1 MPVMG
6 LRPAEE
12 LSVQLSGLAL
22 LMPDQ
27 GSFAGGNPCRALAH
41 VKVQVLLQVRTPY
54 PLPVAYRTRL
64 STHPFE
70 RSLLLL
76 LLSSAVRG
84 GGGGGGRVQCS
95 GSQRRQR

>member
-41 VKVQVLLQVRTPY
+41 VKVQARPAPYRT
-54 PLPVAYRTRL
+54 TRL

-84 GGGGGGRVQCS
+84 GEGGGGGVQCS